1 MANDHVVEDFDL
13 EELTSPD
20 EFAGDPNVRLG
31 WRRIAAGVIV
41 REDDRRGIDHDR
53 QPEDFARVDQEG
65 VDRADGY
72 QVVALDPAAGVEDQD
87 HHALAFEVEERIT
100 GDVLTPVVGGAFR
113 RVAEVERVRR
123 GTFAQREDPVLV
135 GLGWEPEGFDEL
147 CRGVGDGGGEV
158 GAWEGVH
165 GFSVSFGAVRLSSP

>member
-1 MANDHVVEDFDL
+1 MTNDHVVEHFDL
-13 EELTSPD
+13 EELTGPD
-20 EFAGDPNVRLG
+20 EFAGDADIRLG
-31 WRRIAAGVIV
+31 WRRIATWVIV

-53 QPEDFARVDQEG
+53 QPEDLAGVDQEG
-65 VDRADGY
+65 INGTDGH

-87 HHALAFEVEERIT
+87 HHAFAFEIQERIA

-113 RVAEVERVRR
+113 RVAEVERVRS
-123 GTFAQREDPVLV
+123 GTFAQGKDPVLV

-147 CRGVGDGGGEV
+147 CGGVGDWSREV

-165 GFSVSFGAVRLSSP
+165 GI